1 MKYSMKVPGLWR
13 PAQRKIKISWGWHNL
28 LSKTLCVGHRHHML
42 VLRVGTLVGRASSI
56 IPL

>member
-13 PAQRKIKISWGWHNL
+13 PAQRKIKISWGWLNL
-28 LSKTLCVGHRHHML
+28 LSKTLAAEHRHHIL
-42 VLRVGTLVGRASSI
+42 VLHVGSLVGQASSI